1 MDKILQEILQIDSSR
16 ECINFLVK
24 RVQSDNYRGL
34 QISQHNRYT
43 QKEILVILQ
52 EIYGLCGDRLLQ
64 IRTSDLSKRPYNI
77 EGEEKYAE
85 LTTKIASNLG
95 RCTQDSLRKNIFVD
109 LHRMGLIDRF
119 NAKKKQ
125 LNPFD
130 NGTKKYIALT
140 KFGIDFL
147 QSTDIFTQNLFFTR
161 ALENLMQGFGEEIL
175 SIILELDK
183 HYLTRDEVLFFAT
196 FLYQKLDSKTC
207 NRSDIISLI
216 RDYRTLSK
224 FQKQALNEKIKSY
237 CEPKNFSGDK
247 TQKRDF
253 HNWIN
258 ETQQIL
264 SLLTQMAY
272 FEYNEHDVKLY
283 IRTGTYGIYEDNT
296 KLKRSIKEK
305 YLYFKKH
312 NITKEKGFELHHIVP
327 LCLASSRAEFQV
339 IDKWENMVYIDAF
352 SHAKI
357 TQNNNANMRLSFEND
372 NANFSDFNDC
382 IVHCENNTNIKYDTK
397 KQELMLDYN
406 KRILDSKV

>member
-175 SIILELDK
+175 SIILELDR

-196 FLYQKLDSKTC
+196 FLYQKLDSKTY

-247 TQKRDF
+247 TQKIDF

-327 LCLASSRAEFQV
+327 LCLAASRAEFQV
-339 IDKWENMVYIDAF
+339 IDKWENW
-352 SHAKI
+352 AKC
-357 TQNNNANMRLSFEND
+357 QW
-372 NANFSDFNDC
+372 
-382 IVHCENNTNIKYDTK
+382 
-397 KQELMLDYN
+397 
-406 KRILDSKV
+406 

>member
-85 LTTKIASNLG
+85 LTTKIASKLG

-147 QSTDIFTQNLFFTR
+147 QSTDIFTQNLF
-161 ALENLMQGFGEEIL
+161 LQGL
-175 SIILELDK
+175 
-183 HYLTRDEVLFFAT
+183 
-196 FLYQKLDSKTC
+196 
-207 NRSDIISLI
+207 
-216 RDYRTLSK
+216 
-224 FQKQALNEKIKSY
+224 
-237 CEPKNFSGDK
+237 
-247 TQKRDF
+247 
-253 HNWIN
+253 W
-258 ETQQIL
+258 
-264 SLLTQMAY
+264 
-272 FEYNEHDVKLY
+272 
-283 IRTGTYGIYEDNT
+283 
-296 KLKRSIKEK
+296 
-305 YLYFKKH
+305 
-312 NITKEKGFELHHIVP
+312 
-327 LCLASSRAEFQV
+327 
-339 IDKWENMVYIDAF
+339 
-352 SHAKI
+352 
-357 TQNNNANMRLSFEND
+357 
-372 NANFSDFNDC
+372 
-382 IVHCENNTNIKYDTK
+382 
-397 KQELMLDYN
+397 
-406 KRILDSKV
+406 RILCKVLVKRY

>member
-1 MDKILQEILQIDSSR
+1 MDKILQDILQIDSSR
-16 ECINFLVK
+16 ECIKFLAK

-52 EIYGLCGDRLLQ
+52 EIYELCGDTLLQ

-85 LTTKIASNLG
+85 LTTKIASKLG

-119 NAKKKQ
+119 NAKKKR
-125 LNPFD
+125 LNSFD

-140 KFGIDFL
+140 NFGIEFL
-147 QSTDIFTQNLFFTR
+147 QNTDIFTQNLLFTR

-175 SIILELDK
+175 HIILELESN
-183 HYLTRDEVLFFAT
+183 YLTLYEVLFFTT
-196 FLYQKLDSKTC
+196 FLYQKLDSKTY
-207 NRSDIISLI
+207 NRSDIIALI

-224 FQKQALNEKIKSY
+224 FQKQALLEKIKSY
-237 CEPKNFSGDK
+237 CEPKNFGGDK

-253 HNWIN
+253 HNFLN

-272 FEYNEHDVKLY
+272 FEYNEQNLKLY
-283 IRTGTYGIYEDNT
+283 IRTGTYGIYEDST

-305 YLYFKKH
+305 NLYFEKH

-357 TQNNNANMRLSFEND
+357 TQNNNANMRLSFENND
-372 NANFSDFNDC
+372 ANFSDCNDSVVC
-382 IVHCENNTNIKYDTK
+382 CENNINIKYDTN
-397 KQELMLDYN
+397 KQKLMLDYN
-406 KRILDSKV
+406 KHILDSKL

>member
-24 RVQSDNYRGL
+24 RVRSDNYRGL

-77 EGEEKYAE
+77 KGEEKYAE

-161 ALENLMQGFGEEIL
+161 ALENLMQGFGEDIL
-175 SIILELDK
+175 HIILELESN
-183 HYLTRDEVLFFAT
+183 YLTLYEVLFFAT
-196 FLYQKLDSKTC
+196 FLYQKLDSKTY

-327 LCLASSRAEFQV
+327 LCLAASRAEFQV

-372 NANFSDFNDC
+372 NANFGDFNDC

>member
-1 MDKILQEILQIDSSR
+1 M
-16 ECINFLVK
+16 
-24 RVQSDNYRGL
+24 QSDNYRGL

-196 FLYQKLDSKTC
+196 FLYQKLDSKTY

-327 LCLASSRAEFQV
+327 LCLATSRAEFQV

-382 IVHCENNTNIKYDTK
+382 IVHCENHTNIKYDTE

>member
-1 MDKILQEILQIDSSR
+1 M
-16 ECINFLVK
+16 
-24 RVQSDNYRGL
+24 
-34 QISQHNRYT
+34 
-43 QKEILVILQ
+43 ILQ
-52 EIYGLCGDRLLQ
+52 EIYELCWDTLLQ

-85 LTTKIASNLG
+85 LTTKISSKLG

-140 KFGIDFL
+140 DFGIEFL
-147 QSTDIFTQNLFFTR
+147 QSTDIFTHNLLFTR

-175 SIILELDK
+175 HIILELESN
-183 HYLTRDEVLFFAT
+183 YLTLYEVLFFVT
-196 FLYQKLDSKTC
+196 FLYQKLDSKTY

-224 FQKQALNEKIKSY
+224 FQKQALLEKVKDY

-253 HNWIN
+253 HNFLN

-272 FEYNEHDVKLY
+272 FEYNKNDSKLY

-305 YLYFKKH
+305 DLYFEKH

-327 LCLASSRAEFQV
+327 LCLAASRAEFQI

-357 TQNNNANMRLSFEND
+357 TQNNNANMRLSFENN

-382 IVHCENNTNIKYDTK
+382 VVHCENNINIKYDTE